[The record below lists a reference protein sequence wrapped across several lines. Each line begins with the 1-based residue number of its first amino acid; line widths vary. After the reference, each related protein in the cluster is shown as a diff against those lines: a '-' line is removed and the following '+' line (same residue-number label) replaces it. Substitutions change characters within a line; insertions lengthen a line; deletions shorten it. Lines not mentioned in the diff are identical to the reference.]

1 MSESILGG
9 SDGAV
14 TVFYPSATTMRDFHI
29 AKVFTSEQKKKKKKL
44 KKKHYIINLF
54 FLILKNNILLINIC
68 MHV

>member
-29 AKVFTSEQKKKKKKL
+29 AKVFTSEQKKKKKKIEKETL
-44 KKKHYIINLF
+44 HYKFIFFNFKK
-54 FLILKNNILLINIC
+54 
-68 MHV
+68 